1 MKSLGELN
9 TEKKNDASSSI
20 DSMSVKNILKTI
32 NEEDSKI
39 LDAVRLAIP
48 QIEKTVKLTL
58 NSIKNGGRVF
68 YIGAGTSGRL
78 GVLDASEIPP
88 TFSAPTEYF
97 NGIIAGGDNAL
108 RNSIEGAED
117 QTKNAINDL
126 KSYSINKSDTI
137 IGISCSGAASYVI
150 SALEYARELNAKTIY
165 LITNPNPFK
174 NTKVDVM
181 IQANTGPEIITGS
194 TRMKAGTATKLILNM
209 ISTTTMI
216 KLGKVY
222 GNLMIDLKTVNKKLI
237 DRGTRIISEIT
248 GLDYDRAKDR
258 LVAAENSVKSAIV
271 MEEFKCNLEEAKGM
285 LENVDGFLHRLIEKN
300 R

>member
-1 MKSLGELN
+1 MKSRSELN
-9 TEKKNDASSSI
+9 TEKRNEASSSI
-20 DSMSVKNILKTI
+20 DSMSIKDILKTI
-32 NEEDSKI
+32 NKEDSKI
-39 LDAVRLAIP
+39 FYAVELAIP
-48 QIEKTVKLTL
+48 KIEKTVELTV
-58 NSIKNGGRVF
+58 NSLKNGGRVF

-88 TFSAPTEYF
+88 TFSAPTDYF

-117 QTKNAINDL
+117 QTENAINDL
-126 KSYSINKSDTI
+126 RPYSLNKSDTI

-150 SALEYARELNAKTIY
+150 SALKYARKLNAKTIY
-165 LITNPNPFK
+165 LITNPDPFK
-174 NTKVDVM
+174 NTKVDVI

-222 GNLMIDLKTVNKKLI
+222 SNLMIDLKTVNKKLI

-258 LVAAENSVKSAIV
+258 LVSAENSVKSAIV
-271 MEEFKCNLEEAKGM
+271 MEKFKCNLEEAKVM
-285 LENVDGFLHRLIEKN
+285 LEKVDGFLHRLIEKN
-300 R
+300 I

>member
-1 MKSLGELN
+1 MKSRSELN
-9 TEKKNDASSSI
+9 TEKRNEASSSI
-20 DSMSVKNILKTI
+20 DSMSIKDILKTI
-32 NEEDSKI
+32 NKEDSKI
-39 LDAVRLAIP
+39 FYAVELAIP
-48 QIEKTVKLTL
+48 KIEKTVELTV
-58 NSIKNGGRVF
+58 NSLKNGGRVF

-88 TFSAPTEYF
+88 TFSAPADYF

-117 QTKNAINDL
+117 QTENAINDL
-126 KSYSINKSDTI
+126 RPYSLNKSDTI

-150 SALEYARELNAKTIY
+150 SALKYARKLNAKTIY
-165 LITNPNPFK
+165 LITNPDPFK
-174 NTKVDVM
+174 NTKVDVI

-222 GNLMIDLKTVNKKLI
+222 SNLMIDLKTVNKKLI

-258 LVAAENSVKSAIV
+258 LVSAENSVKSAIV
-271 MEEFKCNLEEAKGM
+271 MEKFKCNLEEAKVM
-285 LENVDGFLHRLIEKN
+285 LEKVDGFLHRLIEKN
-300 R
+300 I

>member
-1 MKSLGELN
+1 MKSRSELN
-9 TEKKNDASSSI
+9 TEKRNEASSSI
-20 DSMSVKNILKTI
+20 DSMSIKEILKTI
-32 NEEDSKI
+32 NKEDSKI
-39 LDAVRLAIP
+39 LYAVELAIP
-48 QIEKTVKLTL
+48 KIEKTVELTV
-58 NSIKNGGRVF
+58 NSLKNGGRVF

-88 TFSAPTEYF
+88 TFSAPADYF

-117 QTKNAINDL
+117 QTENAINDL
-126 KSYSINKSDTI
+126 RPYSLNKSDTI

-150 SALEYARELNAKTIY
+150 SALKYARKLNAKTIY
-165 LITNPNPFK
+165 LITNPDPFK
-174 NTKVDVM
+174 NTKVDVI

-222 GNLMIDLKTVNKKLI
+222 SNLMIDLKTVNKKLI
-237 DRGTRIISEIT
+237 DRGIRIISEIT

-258 LVAAENSVKSAIV
+258 LVSAENSVKSAIV
-271 MEEFKCNLEEAKGM
+271 MEEFKCNLEEAKIL
-285 LENVDGFLHRLIEKN
+285 LEKVDGFLHRLIEKN

>member
-1 MKSLGELN
+1 MKSRSELN
-9 TEKKNDASSSI
+9 TEKRNEASSSI
-20 DSMSVKNILKTI
+20 DSMSIKDILKTI
-32 NEEDSKI
+32 NKEDSKI
-39 LDAVRLAIP
+39 FYAVELAIP
-48 QIEKTVKLTL
+48 KIEKTVELTV
-58 NSIKNGGRVF
+58 NSLKNGGRVF

-88 TFSAPTEYF
+88 TFSAPTNYF

-117 QTKNAINDL
+117 QTENAINDL
-126 KSYSINKSDTI
+126 RPYSLNKSDTI

-150 SALEYARELNAKTIY
+150 SALKYARKLNAKTIY
-165 LITNPNPFK
+165 LITNPDPFK
-174 NTKVDVM
+174 NTKVDVI

-222 GNLMIDLKTVNKKLI
+222 SNLMIDLKTVNKKLI

-258 LVAAENSVKSAIV
+258 LVSAENSVKSAIV
-271 MEEFKCNLEEAKGM
+271 MEKFKCNLEEAKVM
-285 LENVDGFLHRLIEKN
+285 LEKVDGFLHRLIEKN
-300 R
+300 I

>member
-1 MKSLGELN
+1 MKSRSELN
-9 TEKKNDASSSI
+9 TEKRNEASSSI
-20 DSMSVKNILKTI
+20 DSMSIKDILKTI
-32 NEEDSKI
+32 NKEDSKI
-39 LDAVRLAIP
+39 FYAVELAIP
-48 QIEKTVKLTL
+48 KIEKTVELTV
-58 NSIKNGGRVF
+58 NSLKNGGRVF

-88 TFSAPTEYF
+88 TFSAPTDYF

-117 QTKNAINDL
+117 QTENAINDL
-126 KSYSINKSDTI
+126 RPYSLNKSDTI

-150 SALEYARELNAKTIY
+150 SALKYARKLNAKTIY
-165 LITNPNPFK
+165 LITNPDPFK

-222 GNLMIDLKTVNKKLI
+222 SNLMIDLKTVNKKLI

-258 LVAAENSVKSAIV
+258 LVSAENSVKSAIV
-271 MEEFKCNLEEAKGM
+271 MEKFKCNLEEAKVM
-285 LENVDGFLHRLIEKN
+285 LEKVDGFLHRLIEKN
-300 R
+300 I

>member
-1 MKSLGELN
+1 MKYRGELN
-9 TEKKNDASSSI
+9 TEKRNDASSSI
-20 DSMSVKNILKTI
+20 DSMSVKDILKTI
-32 NEEDSKI
+32 NKEDSKI
-39 LDAVRLAIP
+39 LDAVKLAIP
-48 QIEKTVKLTL
+48 KIEKTVKFTVD
-58 NSIKNGGRVF
+58 SIKNGGRVF

-258 LVAAENSVKSAIV
+258 LVSAENSVKSAIV
-271 MEEFKCNLEEAKGM
+271 MEEFKCNLEEAKAM
-285 LENVDGFLHRLIEKN
+285 LENVDGLLHRLIEKK
-300 R
+300 

>member
-1 MKSLGELN
+1 MKSRSELN
-9 TEKKNDASSSI
+9 TEKRNEASSSI
-20 DSMSVKNILKTI
+20 DSMSIKDILKTI
-32 NEEDSKI
+32 NKEDSKI
-39 LDAVRLAIP
+39 LYAVELAIP
-48 QIEKTVKLTL
+48 KIEKTVELTV
-58 NSIKNGGRVF
+58 NSLKNGGRVF

-88 TFSAPTEYF
+88 TFSAPADYF

-117 QTKNAINDL
+117 QTENAINDL
-126 KSYSINKSDTI
+126 RPYSLNKSDTI

-150 SALEYARELNAKTIY
+150 SALKYARKLNAKTVY
-165 LITNPNPFK
+165 LITNPDPFK

-222 GNLMIDLKTVNKKLI
+222 SNLMIDLKTVNKKLI

-258 LVAAENSVKSAIV
+258 LVSAENSVKSAIV
-271 MEEFKCNLEEAKGM
+271 MEKFKCNLEEAKVM
-285 LENVDGFLHRLIEKN
+285 LEKVDGFLHRLIEKN

>member
-1 MKSLGELN
+1 MKSRSELN
-9 TEKKNDASSSI
+9 TEKRNEASSSI
-20 DSMSVKNILKTI
+20 DSMSIKDILKTI
-32 NEEDSKI
+32 NKEDSKI
-39 LDAVRLAIP
+39 FYAVELAIP
-48 QIEKTVKLTL
+48 KIEKTVELTV
-58 NSIKNGGRVF
+58 NSLKNGGRVF

-88 TFSAPTEYF
+88 TFSAPADYF

-117 QTKNAINDL
+117 QTENAINDL
-126 KSYSINKSDTI
+126 RPYSLNKSDTI

-150 SALEYARELNAKTIY
+150 SALKYARKLNAKTIY
-165 LITNPNPFK
+165 LITNPDPFK
-174 NTKVDVM
+174 NTKVDVI

-222 GNLMIDLKTVNKKLI
+222 SNLMIDLKTVNKKLI

-258 LVAAENSVKSAIV
+258 LVSAENSVKSAIV
-271 MEEFKCNLEEAKGM
+271 MEEFKCNLEEAKVM
-285 LENVDGFLHRLIEKN
+285 LEKVDGFLHRLIEKN
-300 R
+300 I

>member
-1 MKSLGELN
+1 MKSRGELN
-9 TEKKNDASSSI
+9 TEKRNEVSTSI
-20 DSMSVKNILKTI
+20 DTMSIKDILQTI

-39 LDAVRLAIP
+39 IDAVKIAIP
-48 QIEKTVKLTL
+48 KIEQTVNFTV

-88 TFSAPTEYF
+88 TFSAPAEYF
-97 NGIIAGGDNAL
+97 IGVIAGGDNAL

-117 QTKNAINDL
+117 QIENAINDL
-126 KSYSINKSDTI
+126 KSYSINKLDTI
-137 IGISCSGAASYVI
+137 IGISCSGSASYVI
-150 SALEYARELNAKTIY
+150 SALEYARALKAKTIY
-165 LITNPNPFK
+165 LITNPNPYK

-181 IQANTGPEIITGS
+181 IQANTGPEIVTGS

-248 GLDYDRAKDR
+248 GLEYDRAQDR
-258 LVAAENSVKSAIV
+258 LVSAKNSVKLAIV
-271 MEEFKCNLEEAKGM
+271 MEKFKCNLEEAKAM
-285 LENVDGFLHRLIEKN
+285 LKNVDGFLHRLVKN
-300 R
+300 K